1 MLTITSHSL
10 TRQTE
15 TEISGPVPRLYRG
28 DGADRALTARNGVL
42 PQWSLDTALR
52 ERTRRLSRPGWAGP
66 R

>member
-15 TEISGPVPRLYRG
+15 TEISALC
-28 DGADRALTARNGVL
+28 RAFIEAMARTE
-42 PQWSLDTALR
+42 PYSPEWRFAQWSLDTALR